1 MGEHCEACGTE
12 VGVAGGIANFWTMEH
27 TETGG
32 LTLELAD
39 GTEHFLCFDC
49 VEALPDDPTAEDVA
63 AVAAER
69 NEADEAEGDER
80 RE

>member
-1 MGEHCEACGTE
+1 MGNRCEACGRE
-12 VGVAGGIANFWTMEH
+12 VPVAGGIANFWTLEH

-32 LTLELAD
+32 LTLELSD

-49 VEALPDDPTAEDVA
+49 VEALPDDPADDDVA
-63 AVAAER
+63 ALRAER
-69 NEADEAEGDER
+69 R